1 MSDTYLPGHHGQ
13 LPGEDTPEQAKAR
26 KPIGKRV
33 IQKELNYLKAII
45 RWMTDPEQGL
55 AEPLNFK
62 IRNFT
67 ARQVAPPQKVVP
79 DRRSVLLFLRALSG
93 KDRVYR
99 SIFAVIYYGGFRK
112 NEVLKLQGEQVDI
125 VHGWIYVKGKG
136 DRTRTM
142 PIHPK
147 MRAWLRKAW
156 KPGYLWIN
164 EETEL
169 PYQDL
174 KKPVKRGAARSG
186 YPPSLLHPHILRDA
200 FGVHALQSG
209 ISLRALQLAY
219 GHASIKTTERY
230 LTLTPQHLQD
240 ELAQFG
246 RKSSGA
252 MRQRKKP

>member
-1 MSDTYLPGHHGQ
+1 MKCPKLS
-13 LPGEDTPEQAKAR
+13 A
-26 KPIGKRV
+26 
-33 IQKELNYLKAII
+33 
-45 RWMTDPEQGL
+45 
-55 AEPLNFK
+55 
-62 IRNFT
+62 
-67 ARQVAPPQKVVP
+67 
-79 DRRSVLLFLRALSG
+79 FL
-93 KDRVYR
+93 KDRASREGLSVRMLAAKIGISGASVQNYIDGTTR
-99 SIFAVIYYGGFRK
+99 PSEEILEKIAAAFGVK
-112 NEVLKLQGEQVDI
+112 LEVLKLQGEQVDV

-164 EETEL
+164 KETEL